1 MKNKG
6 YIKQLEF
13 NQYNRFNQYY
23 LNVKYTRNGEFN
35 NITFK
40 INKPFKNEKEV
51 RNFINN

>member
-6 YIKQLEF
+6 YIKQLE
-13 NQYNRFNQYY
+13 FNQYY

-40 INKPFKNEKEV
+40 IDKPFKSEKEV